1 METVQEQ
8 WDKNAKLQ
16 AIAVHAV
23 LATSVS
29 HPESCCQTLPTLQRR
44 DVNGKKTDF
53 LAIN

>member
-16 AIAVHAV
+16 AIAVPT
-23 LATSVS
+23 TSVS